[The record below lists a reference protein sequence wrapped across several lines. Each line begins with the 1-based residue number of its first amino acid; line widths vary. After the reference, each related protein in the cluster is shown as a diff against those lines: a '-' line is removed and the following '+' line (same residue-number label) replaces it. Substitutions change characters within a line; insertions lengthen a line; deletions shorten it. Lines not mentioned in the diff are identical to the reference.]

1 MELGSMKCSWKLC
14 FLFLCLSALFS
25 SSAAVTNPRDGMFAF
40 LRPSSSLRPSPRCRT
55 SDCGCSLLSPFPP
68 CCRADPSSS
77 ALVSLQHT
85 SSWMES
91 GCWWVA
97 RFSPSSVG
105 SRKISSA
112 LQETISSLTRV
123 VNATRKKSQMDCRN
137 CTLEP
142 CSGSWELGTHTLK
155 KKVLGDVCSGEGAN
169 LFSENGI
176 FTTVDFVEFCCEGS
190 W

>member
-1 MELGSMKCSWKLC
+1 M
-14 FLFLCLSALFS
+14 
-25 SSAAVTNPRDGMFAF
+25 
-40 LRPSSSLRPSPRCRT
+40 
-55 SDCGCSLLSPFPP
+55 
-68 CCRADPSSS
+68 
-77 ALVSLQHT
+77 
-85 SSWMES
+85 
-91 GCWWVA
+91 A